1 VVDLHTHL
9 VPGVDDG
16 ARDLRGAVAVLA
28 RFAADGV
35 TIVACT
41 PHLRAS
47 AVRRAPPRR
56 HAAALSALQAAAPRG
71 LTLVHGWE
79 VMLDEPGVD
88 LTDPALR
95 LGAAPAV
102 LVEFPRGPGLPPN
115 AGAELE
121 RICSSGVVPVVAHPE
136 RYPGCTVAELGRW
149 RAAGAVSQGTAA
161 TLAAPGRRG
170 DAARALLAAG
180 ALDVLASDNHGD
192 GRSLAAA
199 RALLD
204 AEGAGDVAALLT
216 AENPARV
223 LRGERP
229 LPVPPLTVRVGV
241 WARLARYVRSAVP
254 ARARGSATT

>member
-1 VVDLHTHL
+1 VIDLHTHL
-9 VPGVDDG
+9 LPGVDDG
-16 ARDLRGAVAVLA
+16 ARDLAGAAAVLA
-28 RFAADGV
+28 RLAADGV
-35 TIVACT
+35 TVVACT
-41 PHLRAS
+41 PHLRTS
-47 AVRRAPPRR
+47 ALRRAPPRR
-56 HAAALSALQAAAPRG
+56 HDAALAALQAAAPRG
-71 LTLVHGWE
+71 LTVVHGWE

-88 LTDPALR
+88 LSDPALR
-95 LGAAPAV
+95 LGGAPAV
-102 LVEFPRGPGLPPN
+102 LVEFPRGAALPPN

-121 RICSSGVVPVVAHPE
+121 RICHGGLMPVVAHPE
-136 RYPGCTVAELGRW
+136 RYAGCTLAELGRW
-149 RAAGAVSQGTAA
+149 RAAGAVTQGTAA

-170 DAARALLAAG
+170 DAARTLLAAG

-192 GRSLAAA
+192 GRSLADA

-204 AEGAGDVAALLT
+204 AHGAGDVGALLT

-254 ARARGSATT
+254 AHARDTATT

>member
-16 ARDLRGAVAVLA
+16 ARDLGGAVAVLA

-56 HAAALSALQAAAPRG
+56 HDAALSALQAAAPRG

-88 LTDPALR
+88 LTDPRCGSVGAGGAR
-95 LGAAPAV
+95 RVSARPGAAAERARRARTDLPQRRGAGGGASGAV
-102 LVEFPRGPGLPPN
+102 PRVHRRRARPVESGGRSVAGHRRYARR
-115 AGAELE
+115 AGAARRRRARPARRGRARRVGE
-121 RICSSGVVPVVAHPE
+121 RQPRRRAVA
-136 RYPGCTVAELGRW
+136 RRRA
-149 RAAGAVSQGTAA
+149 RAA
-161 TLAAPGRRG
+161 RR
-170 DAARALLAAG
+170 AR
-180 ALDVLASDNHGD
+180 
-192 GRSLAAA
+192 R
-199 RALLD
+199 
-204 AEGAGDVAALLT
+204 GDVAALLT

-241 WARLARYVRSAVP
+241 WARLARYVRSAV
-254 ARARGSATT
+254 RRRTR

>member
-9 VPGVDDG
+9 LPAVDDG
-16 ARDLRGAVAVLA
+16 ARDLAGAAAVLA
-28 RFAADGV
+28 RFATDGV

-47 AVRRAPPRR
+47 AVRRRAPRR
-56 HAAALSALQAAAPRG
+56 HDASLAELQAAAPAG
-71 LTLVHGWE
+71 MTLVHGWE

-88 LTDPALR
+88 LTDAALR
-95 LGAAPAV
+95 LGGAPAV
-102 LVEFPRGPGLPPN
+102 LVEFPRGPGVPPN
-115 AGAELE
+115 ARAELE
-121 RICSSGVVPVVAHPE
+121 RICHSGVVPVVAHPE
-136 RYPGCTVAELGRW
+136 RYPGCTVAEIARW
-149 RAAGAVSQGTAA
+149 RAAGAVSQGTAV
-161 TLAAPGRRG
+161 TLAATGRRG

-204 AEGAGDVAALLT
+204 AHGAGDVAALLT
-216 AENPARV
+216 AENPSRV

-229 LPVPPLTVRVGV
+229 LPVPPLTVRAGV
-241 WARLARYVRSAVP
+241 WARLARYVRSAVRAP
-254 ARARGSATT
+254 ARGSATT